1 MSFLAA
7 IPIIGKVLDGAI
19 GLIDQVVEDKDKAN
33 ELKATLTEV
42 FNKSDMT
49 KFSEQIQAQAKVI
62 VSEAQSK
69 SWLARNWRPILMLSF
84 TAIIVNNYILNPW
97 LSAMFSLDVVMEIP
111 EPMWGLLKLGV
122 GGYIMGRSAEKGIEL
137 WKGKQKD

>member
-1 MSFLAA
+1 MAFWAA
-7 IPIIGKVLDGAI
+7 LPVVGKVIEGAL

-33 ELKATLTEV
+33 ELKSQLTEV
-42 FNKSDMT
+42 FNKSDMS

-62 VSEAQSK
+62 VAEAQSK

-97 LSAMFSLDVVMEIP
+97 LSALFSINVIMEIP

-122 GGYIMGRSAEKGIEL
+122 GGYVVGRSAEKGIEL
-137 WKGKQKD
+137 WRKGGN

>member
-19 GLIDQVVEDKDKAN
+19 NLIDQFVEDKDEAN
-33 ELKATLTEV
+33 KIKATLTEV

-62 VSEAQSK
+62 VAETQSQ
-69 SWLARNWRPILMLSF
+69 SWLARSWRPILMLSF

-97 LSAMFSLDVVMEIP
+97 LSALFSVDVVMEIP
-111 EPMWGLLKLGV
+111 ESMWGLLKLGV
-122 GGYIMGRSAEKGIEL
+122 GGYIVGRSAEKGIEL
-137 WKGKQKD
+137 WKEKP